1 MALAGLAAGPAI
13 FMFLPVPT
21 TRLWLIHLIA
31 LEASLVIA
39 LLALLALFVGLR
51 ARPAVRRVVTFVSG
65 ASLLAASAPFALV
78 APLYLRSRVPFSLR
92 EYVQGAD
99 VAPVA
104 ETRGVLLDPGSPEL
118 VSDVYA
124 GIGPGPRPFV
134 VVIHGGAWRGGRV
147 GESPW
152 VSRTLARSGI
162 TVIDVGYRL
171 SPGSRFP
178 AAVGDVKCQLGR
190 ARERSAELGL
200 DPSRA
205 ALLGRSAGGQLALVA
220 AYSAGDP
227 RVPPSCATEDAPVR
241 AVVGIY
247 APTDMAWGHEHPS
260 RPDVVRGPEALEA
273 YLGGT
278 PAERPEAYRLA
289 TPQSWVD
296 GRALPQTLLLHGGL
310 DRMVWAGHSER
321 LARALEER
329 GQPVRLLEIP
339 LAEHG
344 FDRRSGGLGEQLAR
358 ATIVEFLET
367 ALDR

>member
-1 MALAGLAAGPAI
+1 LAGLAAGPAI

-21 TRLWLIHLIA
+21 TRLWLVHLIA

-39 LLALLALFVGLR
+39 LLGLLALFVGLR
-51 ARPAVRRVVTFVSG
+51 ATHAVRRVVMVVSG
-65 ASLLAASAPFALV
+65 ASFVAGASPFVMA
-78 APLYLRSRVPFSLR
+78 APLFLRGGVSFSLR
-92 EYVQGAD
+92 EYLRGAE
-99 VAPVA
+99 VAPVT
-104 ETRGVLLDPGSPEL
+104 ETHGVVLDPASSAL

-124 GIGPGPRPFV
+124 GAGAGPHPFV
-134 VVIHGGAWRGGRV
+134 VVIHGGAWRGGQV

-171 SPGSRFP
+171 SPASRFP

-190 ARERSAELGL
+190 ARERFAELGL
-200 DPSRA
+200 DASRA
-205 ALLGRSAGGQLALVA
+205 ALLGRSAGGQIALVA

-227 RVPPSCATEDAPVR
+227 RVPPSCATEDTPVR
-241 AVVGIY
+241 AVVGLY

-273 YLGGT
+273 YLDGT
-278 PAERPEAYRLA
+278 PEQRPEAYRLA

-296 GRALPQTLLLHGGL
+296 GRALPQTLLVHGGL
-310 DRMVWAGHSER
+310 DRMVWIGHSER

-329 GQPVRLLEIP
+329 RQSVRLLEIP

-358 ATIVEFLET
+358 ATIVEFLKT
-367 ALDR
+367 ALERR